1 MNSPDSQQIIYRF
14 HEALRLL
21 KAMKKIRGAG
31 TFTERYGINRRNFDT
46 AIHRPDKGMF
56 QMAWLGYLVR
66 DYSVS
71 ATWLLTGLGYPFGS
85 PVSVQPVHIFKWE
98 LEEGFE

>member
-1 MNSPDSQQIIYRF
+1 MNNPDSQQIIYRF

-31 TFTERYGINRRNFDT
+31 TFTNRYGLNRRNFDT
-46 AIHRPDKGMF
+46 ALHYPERNMF

-71 ATWLLTGLGYPFGS
+71 ATWLLTGLGSPFGS
-85 PVSVQPVHIFKWE
+85 PATVQPVPIFMWE
-98 LEEGFE
+98 KAEGFQ